1 MALSS
6 LPTPYGVGDL
16 GPSAYRWIDHL
27 NEMNQTLWQLLP
39 VGLFDKHACPYASPS
54 AFGGNPLFIS
64 LDLLHQQGLL
74 TKEDLKQASI
84 EESETFDYPLV
95 REKKMPALIKA
106 AKAYLHSGAPLDQ
119 LIVEDSEYWLPA
131 FTQYFSQQ
139 EKELFEDKSFAQ
151 HAHLFWQYCFHEQ
164 WKQLKDYAQKKN
176 VRLFG
181 DLPIFVG
188 KEGLD
193 TSYFSQYFKLDEF
206 KKPSVVTGAPP
217 DYFSPQGQVWNTP
230 NYNWDYL
237 ASQNFEWW
245 TQRMRY
251 HQKLFDLIRI
261 DHFIG
266 LVNVWEIPY
275 GAQDATGGRW
285 VKSRG
290 KELLQAIDQ
299 ACPEIHL
306 VAEDLGELSDEVHRL
321 RDDYQLAS
329 MRVFQFAFG
338 DEDEK
343 NIHLPSIVS
352 DHSVYY
358 TGTHD
363 NQTLKQ
369 WLDHLTPQ
377 ELDHLK
383 KKNISPSTQGV
394 FHALFEAQ
402 AQVVIVPT
410 QDILELGEQA
420 RMNIPGTLERNWQWR
435 MKDESYQHKNW
446 DFLKNLTI
454 QTKRSL

>member
-27 NEMNQTLWQLLP
+27 SQMNQTVWQMLP

-64 LDLLHQQGLL
+64 IDLLHEQGLI
-74 TKEDLKQASI
+74 TKDELKSAYCP
-84 EESETFDYPLV
+84 ESDVFDYTLV
-95 REKKMPALIKA
+95 LKKKIPVLIKA
-106 AKAYLHSGAPLDQ
+106 AKAYMSSGAPLDQ
-119 LIVEDSEYWLPA
+119 LIVEDSEYWLPS
-131 FTQYFSQQ
+131 FVEYFCQQ
-139 EKELFEDKSFAQ
+139 KNEELEDREFAK
-151 HAHLFWQYCFHEQ
+151 HAQLFWQYCFDQQ
-164 WKQLKDYAQKKN
+164 WTQLKEYAKKKN
-176 VRLFG
+176 VKLFG

-193 TSYFSQYFKLDEF
+193 THSFSECFKLDQD
-206 KKPSVVTGAPP
+206 KQPQVVTGAPP
-217 DYFSPQGQVWNTP
+217 DYFSPKGQVWNTP

-237 ASQNFEWW
+237 AETKFEWW
-245 TQRMRY
+245 TERMRY

-266 LVNVWEIPY
+266 LVNVWEVPY
-275 GAQDATGGRW
+275 GAKDAIGGQW

-290 KELLQAIDQ
+290 RELLEAIDKN
-299 ACPEIHL
+299 CPDIHL
-306 VAEDLGELSDEVHRL
+306 VAEDLGELSDQVHRL
-321 RDDYQLAS
+321 RDDYKLAS

-338 DEDEK
+338 DDDDQ
-343 NIHLPSIVS
+343 NIHLPKNVS
-352 DHSVYY
+352 KHCVYY

-369 WLDHLTPQ
+369 WLDSLTDIEQRRLQ
-377 ELDHLK
+377 ERK
-383 KKNISPSTQGV
+383 IEATTKGV
-394 FHALFEAQ
+394 LQ
-402 AQVVIVPT
+402 AFYQTVAEMVITPT
-410 QDILELGEQA
+410 QDILELGEKA
-420 RMNIPGTLERNWQWR
+420 RMNVPGTLEKNWQWR
-435 MKDESYQHKNW
+435 MSEQEYNNPNW
-446 DFLKNLTI
+446 EYIKELTS